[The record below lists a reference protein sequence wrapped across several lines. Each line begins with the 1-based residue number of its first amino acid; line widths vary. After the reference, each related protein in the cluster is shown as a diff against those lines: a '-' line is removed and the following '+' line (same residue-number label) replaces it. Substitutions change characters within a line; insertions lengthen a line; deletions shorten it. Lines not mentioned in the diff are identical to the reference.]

1 MRKTLLLTPALL
13 AVLSFPAPGAD
24 STWISTANPLWSV
37 AGNWSAGNPGIANG
51 LGAIFQDSSTI
62 GHAIDIGGGSSYTR
76 GIVFGAFTGGAGFS
90 INSAGAGT
98 LYLDS
103 TGTFAGVQ
111 NNEAATQTISVPMQ
125 IAGQSGS
132 ASATSQSFDAAAG
145 NLVFSGT
152 NLNTHTLVLNGGTLT
167 VDGAF
172 NTTIGIATGRGDI
185 TGIAGGTGPG
195 NLVKSGTGTLTLGG
209 TVANAYTGTTT
220 VNAGTIQAGKV
231 NAFGTGQLLLNGGT
245 VNTGDYNQSFGTLNL
260 QGNATLDLS
269 PTGTNSLTFSD
280 SHSIN
285 WASGA
290 VLTID
295 GWTSGD
301 TLRFG
306 SSGSALTAGQ
316 LSQIYFNITG
326 DTQASID
333 PATGFITPVPE
344 PSTLAFCI
352 VGGFGLALAITSRRR
367 KS

>member
-13 AVLSFPAPGAD
+13 AALSLPALGAD
-24 STWISTANPLWSV
+24 TWISTITSAWQTS
-37 AGNWSAGNPGIANG
+37 GNWSTGVVPAATTPVA
-51 LGAIFQDSSTI
+51 FQDSSTI
-62 GHAIDIGGGSSYTR
+62 ITSVDLGGSFPGQAQGLT
-76 GIVFGAFTGGAGFS
+76 FGAYTGGTGFTIFSSGSQQLNLRAG
-90 INSAGAGT
+90 GT
-98 LYLDS
+98 PN
-103 TGTFAGVQ
+103 GIQ
-111 NNEAATQTISVPMQ
+111 NDETATQTINAPILLYSS
-125 IAGQSGS
+125 SGGTGSS
-132 ASATSQSFDAAAG
+132 ASQTWNAASGA
-145 NLVFSGT
+145 LVFSGSYNAGLAT
-152 NLNTHTLVLNGGTLT
+152 VNLQGGTLT
-167 VDGAF
+167 IDGGF
-172 NTTIGIATGRGDI
+172 NTTIGTGTGRGDI
-185 TGIAGGTGPG
+185 ANGSLIKNGI
-195 NLVKSGTGTLTLGG
+195 GTLTLGG
-209 TVANAYTGTTT
+209 THANAYTGTTT

-352 VGGFGLALAITSRRR
+352 VGGFGLTLAITSRRR